1 MQPVQFRIQA
11 RTLASKTRR
20 PQLVNESCHQNDILV
35 GYTTT
40 LVPTPFH
47 CHPPSEGQANGE
59 GTKDGENDAN

>member
-40 LVPTPFH
+40 PTPFH